1 MENEDQFTQFIINL
15 IEEHH
20 GSDLAE
26 AEFKRILA
34 DDTELRDQYREWSD
48 ERAKAMRNGFR
59 DFADEYSAE
68 RDSIWDSLEDY
79 DDNDE

>member
-1 MENEDQFTQFIINL
+1 
-15 IEEHH
+15 
-20 GSDLAE
+20 
-26 AEFKRILA
+26 
-34 DDTELRDQYREWSD
+34 
-48 ERAKAMRNGFR
+48 MRNGFR

>member
-20 GSDLAE
+20 GSDMAE

-34 DDTELRDQYREWSD
+34 DDT
-48 ERAKAMRNGFR
+48 
-59 DFADEYSAE
+59 
-68 RDSIWDSLEDY
+68 
-79 DDNDE
+79 

>member
-34 DDTELRDQYREWSD
+34 DDTELRDQYREWCD
-48 ERAKAMRNGFR
+48 ERGYVMRNGFR

-68 RDSIWDSLEDY
+68 RDSIWDTLEDY

>member
-1 MENEDQFTQFIINL
+1 MENEDQFTQFLINL

-20 GSDLAE
+20 GSDMAE

-34 DDTELRDQYREWSD
+34 DDTELRDQYREWCD
-48 ERAKAMRNGFR
+48 ERGYAMRNGFR

>member
-20 GSDLAE
+20 GSDMAE

-34 DDTELRDQYREWSD
+34 DDTELRDQYREWCD
-48 ERAKAMRNGFR
+48 ERSYAMRNGFR

-68 RDSIWDSLEDY
+68 RDSIWDTLEDY

>member
-34 DDTELRDQYREWSD
+34 DDTERRDQCREWCD
-48 ERAKAMRNGFR
+48 ERGYAMRNGFR